1 MSSSVSTEPPVGP
14 PVRRPGTSRGRR
26 RLLSLGIGIVIA
38 GGLWFALTS
47 FTAPGPATAPPFSL
61 PRLGG
66 GPRVTLPLAGVGEH
80 DPVVLTFFASWCGQ
94 CQNELPAIAKVARET
109 EAAGDPVKFIGI
121 DDNDAS
127 SSGLAFVRKSDV
139 GFPVGRDFLVA
150 VAPTFD
156 VQWTPST
163 VFIDGDGDIA
173 RTVRGPVSTRTL
185 ETEIAKIDR
194 T

>member
-1 MSSSVSTEPPVGP
+1 M
-14 PVRRPGTSRGRR
+14 SRGRR
-26 RLLSLGIGIVIA
+26 RLVSLGIGIVIA
-38 GGLWFALTS
+38 GGLWIALTS
-47 FTAPGPATAPPFSL
+47 FTASGPATAPPFSL

-66 GPRVTLPLAGVGEH
+66 GPRVTMPLAGVAAN

-94 CQNELPAIAKVARET
+94 CQNEVPAIAKVARES
-109 EAAGDPVKFIGI
+109 EEAGDKVKFIGI
-121 DDNDAS
+121 DGDDAS

-139 GFPVGRDFLVA
+139 GFPVGRDQLVV

-156 VQWTPST
+156 VQWVPST
-163 VFIDGDGDIA
+163 VFIDADGDIA

-185 ETEIAKIDR
+185 DTEIAKIDR